1 MKAHRFLRVLAAS
14 ILVLALDG
22 LVFAD
27 TYPAR
32 MITFVVGFPAGGG
45 TDLAARIIGKKLE
58 ERLGKPVV
66 IENKSGAAG
75 QLALSSVS
83 RSPPDGYQLALG
95 SSATMAMAYGLHKE
109 KLPYDPNADFVPIAQ
124 VADVPFVLVVN
135 PKIPAAN
142 VAELVAY
149 VRSQKDPVTIAT
161 AGPGSTHHLY
171 GELLN
176 ELTGMKLSPVPY
188 RGSLPAVTDVV
199 AGHVPLMFVD
209 LPACLSLIREG
220 KLRALGVSTKARLA
234 AAPEIPSLS
243 ESGVPDFD
251 AASWFVM
258 LAPRDTPSD
267 VTSKLHEQFKEIME
281 MPDVRRAILD
291 MGMVPV
297 VTTSTD
303 DLRKYIRGEVSRWT
317 GLIDR
322 LGIRPEQ

>member
-1 MKAHRFLRVLAAS
+1 MKAHRLSRLLAAPAFV
-14 ILVLALDG
+14 LVLNGPLS
-22 LVFAD
+22 AD
-27 TYPAR
+27 TYPVR
-32 MITFVVGFPAGGG
+32 TITFVVGFPAGGG
-45 TDLAARIIGKKLE
+45 TDLAARVIGKKLE

-83 RSPPDGYQLALG
+83 KSPSDGYQLALG
-95 SSATMAMAYGLHKE
+95 SSATMAMAYGLYKE

-135 PKIPAAN
+135 PRLPAAN

-149 VRSQKDPVTIAT
+149 VKSQKDPVAFAT
-161 AGPGSTHHLY
+161 AGPGSSHHLY

-176 ELTGMKLSPVPY
+176 ELTGMKLTPVPY

-209 LPACLSLIREG
+209 LPAGLALIREG
-220 KLRALGVSTKARLA
+220 KLRALGVSSKARLA

-243 ESGVPDFD
+243 EAGVPEFD

-267 VTSKLHEQFKEIME
+267 VTSKLHDQFKAIMA
-281 MPDVRRAILD
+281 MPDVQRAILD

-303 DLRKYIRGEVSRWT
+303 DLRKYIRDEVVRWT